1 MSSEITIIGNLTSH
15 PELKFT
21 ASGKPV
27 ANFTIADTS
36 RYLDKT
42 TNEWKDGDTLYLRC
56 SIWRDTAEN
65 LAESLTKGTRVIAT
79 GKLKQR
85 SFETK
90 EGEKRTVVELEVSEI
105 GPSLKYATAQVT
117 KAGSRVGAGTNGSS
131 AASYSSSSSSDA
143 WGSQDELPPF

>member
-1 MSSEITIIGNLTSH
+1 M
-15 PELKFT
+15 
-21 ASGKPV
+21 
-27 ANFTIADTS
+27 
-36 RYLDKT
+36 
-42 TNEWKDGDTLYLRC
+42 
-56 SIWRDTAEN
+56 
-65 LAESLTKGTRVIAT
+65 IAT